1 MQTKTLTKIAK
12 RKEQDSISVPT
23 RCPTKTKSEKKNKT
37 TSQDSRNGAAGKSE
51 TGSINTS
58 GEWQPSQEPR
68 GTPDKKKASAFTS
81 NRSGSATAPFPC

>member
-37 TSQDSRNGAAGKSE
+37 TSQDSRNGAAGKKR
-51 TGSINTS
+51 N
-58 GEWQPSQEPR
+58 GEH
-68 GTPDKKKASAFTS
+68 
-81 NRSGSATAPFPC
+81 